1 MNAATQSQPESA
13 ETRLQGQL
21 PPPST
26 LRDLL
31 AENRR
36 ERILLRR
43 ILTLSERV
51 YADSGLPIAG
61 SEDGGNETV

>member
-1 MNAATQSQPESA
+1 MNTGTSSQPESA
-13 ETRLQGQL
+13 EARLKGQL

-26 LRDLL
+26 LREQL

-43 ILTLSERV
+43 LLTLSERI
-51 YADSGLPIAG
+51 YTASDAPSGEVGHAR
-61 SEDGGNETV
+61 